1 MILHHVSV
9 GVSDVKRAGKFYDAV
24 LGTLGYER
32 YWEIMPYAIAY
43 GEDGF
48 DFWVQLPHNQRP
60 ASVGNGYHVAFSAK
74 TKQAVHDFHA
84 AALAN
89 GGADDGKP
97 GPRPDYGADYYGAF
111 VRDLDGNKIE
121 AVLHSAPRI
130 AKAKP
135 AKAVKAKPRKKVPT
149 KKAKTAAEK
158 AAKKP
163 AKKTKRKARKR

>member
-24 LGTLGYER
+24 LGALGYAR

-48 DFWVQLPHNQRP
+48 DFWVQLPHDQKP
-60 ASVGNGYHVAFSAK
+60 ASAGNGYHVAFNAK
-74 TKQAVHDFHA
+74 TKKAVHAFHA

-89 GGADDGKP
+89 GGTDDGKP

-111 VRDLDGNKIE
+111 VRELDGNKIE
-121 AVLHSAPRI
+121 AVLHPAPRL

-135 AKAVKAKPRKKVPT
+135 ATAVKAKAKKQAST
-149 KKAKTAAEK
+149 KKTKTAKKK

-163 AKKTKRKARKR
+163 AQKAKRKARKR